1 MIRTFFAGLGV
12 LFATLLVFSASF
24 VGNLAFEL
32 NTRGPDYERL
42 AVDIT
47 RDLARAWSIDDI
59 APRYADAVAHA
70 HGGLR
75 AQAPLAALKPFG
87 NLLYADDVAHST
99 RWSRQSLRQLRSPAA
114 AAEMLAG
121 LLSKTVHVTFLAKF
135 ANGVARVS
143 VELRSEGGAMKLW
156 HLQIESRDRLPGSPP
171 PAPQAISH
179 A

>member
-24 VGNLAFEL
+24 LGNLAFEL

-59 APRYADAVAHA
+59 APRYADAIAQA
-70 HGGLR
+70 RGGLR
-75 AQAPLAALKPFG
+75 AQAPLAALKPLG
-87 NLLYADDVAHST
+87 PLHYADDVAHST
-99 RWSRQSLRQLRSPAA
+99 RWSRQSLRQLHSPAA

-121 LLSKTVHVTFLAKF
+121 LLSKTVHVTFVAKF
-135 ANGVARVS
+135 ANGIARVS
-143 VELRSEGGAMKLW
+143 VELRSEGGTMKLW
-156 HLQIESRDRLPGSPP
+156 HLQIESRDRLPASSP
-171 PAPQAISH
+171 PAPRAISH

>member
-24 VGNLAFEL
+24 VGNLALEL
-32 NTRGPDYERL
+32 TRRGPDYERL

-47 RDLARAWSIDDI
+47 RDLARSWAIEDI
-59 APRYADAVAHA
+59 APRYADAIAHTP
-70 HGGLR
+70 GGLH
-75 AQAPLAALKPFG
+75 APPSFAALKPLG
-87 NLLYADDVAHST
+87 PLLYADDLTHST
-99 RWSRQSLRQLRSPAA
+99 RWSRQSLRELRSPAA

-121 LLSKTVHVTFLAKF
+121 LLSKTVHVTFVAKF
-135 ANGVARVS
+135 AQGVARVS

-156 HLQIESRDRLPGSPP
+156 HLQIESRDRLPEAPP
-171 PAPQAISH
+171 PAPRAISH

>member
-24 VGNLAFEL
+24 LGNLAFEL

-47 RDLARAWSIDDI
+47 RDLARAWSVDDI
-59 APRYADAVAHA
+59 APRYADAIAQA
-70 HGGLR
+70 RDGLR
-75 AQAPLAALKPFG
+75 APLAALKPLG
-87 NLLYADDVAHST
+87 PLLHADDVTHTT
-99 RWSRQSLRQLRSPAA
+99 RWSRQSLRQLHSPGA

-121 LLSKTVHVTFLAKF
+121 LLSKTVHVTFVAKF

-143 VELRSEGGAMKLW
+143 VELRSEGGTMKLW
-156 HLQIESRDRLPGSPP
+156 HLQIESRDRLPASPP